1 MAAAKT
7 IAIIDD
13 EVDLVNLFQEA
24 LENNGFKVCA
34 FTDPIQAFN
43 TLEKKIQEYGLILSD
58 FRMPNL
64 NGYELCTK
72 LVLLNPELEVILMS
86 AYDIMECDTSK
97 FTIVKKPILIAQLLQ
112 IVRDSLEYGDD
123 NNSIIYDTKNSKPI
137 IVVKDSSSQLSE
149 SPTSSSTINI
159 ADTVNKKDERLA
171 LVEISK
177 GLIELLQDAG
187 FTIEKILENRPS
199 RIAEILG
206 IDVYVGEIIYNE
218 TKKASSNINSNF
230 LIN

>member
-112 IVRDSLEYGDD
+112 IVRDSLE
-123 NNSIIYDTKNSKPI
+123 S
-137 IVVKDSSSQLSE
+137 
-149 SPTSSSTINI
+149 SSSTINI

-218 TKKASSNINSNF
+218 TKKASRNVNSNF